1 MSEPIYRE
9 FKKPKKDRERKRKD
23 TTLRDEYKS
32 YIESH
37 KKPWYL
43 Q

>member
-9 FKKPKKDRERKRKD
+9 FKKPNNKEQKHKDR
-23 TTLRDEYKS
+23 TLREEYEA
-32 YIESH
+32 YMEEH
-37 KKPWYL
+37 KRPWYL